1 MRLFIRL
8 KQYLKPAKIAFDNW
22 KFSREAAKHQGER
35 YECPFCGFRSKDLA
49 PLGIDSLA
57 ARRYKTIGM
66 GVRLGMCWSCR
77 AKDKEKLI
85 YIYLRDVEKIFDG
98 NPLRLLH
105 IAPENIIAKRIL
117 PVQNIDYVCGDFFAK
132 GYMYPPYVQNMNV
145 LELPC
150 RDEDF
155 DMVICNH
162 VLEHIED
169 DRKAMRELYRV
180 LKKGGK
186 GIIQVPMSKNIE
198 KTLEDCTV
206 KTEKERLKKFGQKDH
221 LRLYGTDYKERLEKC
236 GFEVELIH
244 FSNEIIERYGL
255 DKNEDLYICHKN

>member
-22 KFSREAAKHQGER
+22 KFSREAEKHRGEH
-35 YECPFCGFRSKDLA
+35 YECLFCGFRSKDLA
-49 PLGIDSLA
+49 SLGIDSPA
-57 ARRYKTIGM
+57 ARKYKTIGM
-66 GVRLGMCWSCR
+66 GVRPGMCWKCR
-77 AKDKEKLI
+77 AKDKEKLV
-85 YIYLRDVEKIFDG
+85 YLYLRDVEKIFDG
-98 NPLRLLH
+98 HPLRLLH
-105 IAPENIIAKRIL
+105 IAPENIIARRIL
-117 PVQNIDYVCGDFFAK
+117 PVSSIDYVCGDFFAK

-150 RDEDF
+150 RDEEF

-162 VLEHIED
+162 VMEHIED

-186 GIIQVPMSKNIE
+186 GIIQVPMSKEIE
-198 KTLEDCTV
+198 KTLEDSTV
-206 KTEKERLKKFGQKDH
+206 KTEKERLEKFGQKDH
-221 LRLYGTDYKERLEKC
+221 LRLYGTDYKERLEEC
-236 GFEVELIH
+236 GFKVELIH
-244 FSNEIIERYGL
+244 FSDEIIDRYGL